1 MQYFVHL
8 APTESAAA
16 FLYCS
21 NIKIVEL
28 TGLVF
33 SWQTA
38 GIIIR
43 NYEVRIHTG
52 VGGLYN
58 QKWKR
63 MGYLMAASGRKFMFF
78 MSLFCDI
85 AMNRLEQTLS
95 QHDHQTGRV
104 FFISFDAP
112 QPFWHVHRS
121 WFLQLSQN
129 DKSRKPHLQSQCD
142 NVVLKNIFRS
152 SNFISKSIID
162 IWYGGILVLNY
173 QKMVWCGVQ
182 NLPTG
187 NNFAKGM
194 CLQCTTAVFLQ

>member
-1 MQYFVHL
+1 MPELWEKTLLFLRCHKYFMPRGNVFLMLRISSKKWDTNSVDEIKVCRLKFSFSKGKKARGVFFFLHQGEHPWCNIL
-8 APTESAAA
+8 FTWPLQKAPH

-21 NIKIVEL
+21 NSKIVEL

-63 MGYLMAASGRKFMFF
+63 MGCLMAAAASGRKFMFF

-95 QHDHQTGRV
+95 QHDHQTGRF
-104 FFISFDAP
+104 FFIWCSP
-112 QPFWHVHRS
+112 T
-121 WFLQLSQN
+121 FLTCS
-129 DKSRKPHLQSQCD
+129 
-142 NVVLKNIFRS
+142 
-152 SNFISKSIID
+152 
-162 IWYGGILVLNY
+162 
-173 QKMVWCGVQ
+173 
-182 NLPTG
+182 
-187 NNFAKGM
+187 
-194 CLQCTTAVFLQ
+194 